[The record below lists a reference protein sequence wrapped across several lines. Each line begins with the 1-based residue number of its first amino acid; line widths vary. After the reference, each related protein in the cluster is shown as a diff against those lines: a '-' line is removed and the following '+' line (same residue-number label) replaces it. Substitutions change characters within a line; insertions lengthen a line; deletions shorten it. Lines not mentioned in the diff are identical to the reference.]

1 MPLGAGGAA
10 GGGGGRPDGGGGAGP
25 GGTLVLLVC
34 VAVAAGVAAAWR
46 GGWRLNA
53 WGRRE
58 LRGAIP
64 LSQDDML
71 DDERPLRADPR
82 LLPINYPRRAAE
94 ADDAAEVLLVDD
106 ADGAGAETQYVN
118 VRKDQ
123 RAKGPKRFDP
133 IERGAVL
140 D

>member
-1 MPLGAGGAA
+1 MSSSDDPAYDPQYF
-10 GGGGGRPDGGGGAGP
+10 R
-25 GGTLVLLVC
+25 TLR
-34 VAVAAGVAAAWR
+34 AAA
-46 GGWRLNA
+46 LE
-53 WGRRE
+53 RRS
-58 LRGAIP
+58 GCV
-64 LSQDDML
+64 S
-71 DDERPLRADPR
+71 RAAQ
-82 LLPINYPRRAAE
+82 LYAE

-123 RAKGPKRFDP
+123 RAKRAKGPKRFDP

>member
-1 MPLGAGGAA
+1 
-10 GGGGGRPDGGGGAGP
+10 
-25 GGTLVLLVC
+25 
-34 VAVAAGVAAAWR
+34 
-46 GGWRLNA
+46 
-53 WGRRE
+53 
-58 LRGAIP
+58 
-64 LSQDDML
+64 ML

-123 RAKGPKRFDP
+123 RAKRAKGPKRFDP
-133 IERGAVL
+133 LERGAVL

>member
-1 MPLGAGGAA
+1 MRMGLYTAKF
-10 GGGGGRPDGGGGAGP
+10 
-25 GGTLVLLVC
+25 
-34 VAVAAGVAAAWR
+34 AAGVAAAWR

-94 ADDAAEVLLVDD
+94 ADDAAKVLLVDD

-123 RAKGPKRFDP
+123 RAKRAKGPKRFDP
-133 IERGAVL
+133 LERGAVL

>member
-1 MPLGAGGAA
+1 MSAS
-10 GGGGGRPDGGGGAGP
+10 
-25 GGTLVLLVC
+25 TT
-34 VAVAAGVAAAWR
+34 VAAAT
-46 GGWRLNA
+46 
-53 WGRRE
+53 
-58 LRGAIP
+58 
-64 LSQDDML
+64 
-71 DDERPLRADPR
+71 RPTAVGSHARADPR

-123 RAKGPKRFDP
+123 RAKRAKGPKRFDP
-133 IERGAVL
+133 LERGAVL